1 MKITQENMEHVQEIL
16 DRFDVSGLN
25 DLDQRLF
32 EWNEANLKVYEVTI
46 PKTVRFKIRVNATST
61 HSAIKAASDILDID
75 KIGPNEDHGTYEI
88 MGPPGEVCDVTGA
101 TEVRDA

>member
-1 MKITQENMEHVQEIL
+1 MNITKENMEHVQEIL
-16 DRFDVSGLN
+16 DKYGVSGLN

-46 PKTVRFKIRVNATST
+46 PKTVRFRIRVNATST
-61 HSAIKAASDILDID
+61 HSAIKVASDILDVD
-75 KIGPNEDHGTYEI
+75 RTGPSAEHGTYEI

>member
-1 MKITQENMEHVQEIL
+1 MNITEENMEHVQEIL
-16 DRFDVSGLN
+16 DRYGVSGLN

-46 PKTVRFKIRVNATST
+46 PKTVRFRIRVNATST
-61 HSAIKAASDILDID
+61 HSAIKVASDILDVD
-75 KIGPNEDHGTYEI
+75 RTGPSAEHGTYEI